1 MGWGGGRIV
10 CLKVLKKRKLAGN
23 FSPYGH
29 SHCVVCT
36 DSNISVR
43 VSKINETKSHSIT
56 SLYNVKQQANI
67 TATGNIDLGVLAFLV
82 F

>member
-1 MGWGGGRIV
+1 MSV
-10 CLKVLKKRKLAGN
+10 N
-23 FSPYGH
+23 FGEEKTRREFFTISLFP
-29 SHCVVCT
+29 HCSICT
-36 DSNISVR
+36 DSNIPVR
-43 VSKINETKSHSIT
+43 VSKVNETKSHSIA